1 MSPWTGEKVEVE
13 MDAANLKQKLR
24 QLDGQGYKAYRT
36 IAGSYRFGRFT
47 LFVDYVQ
54 GDPFAAP
61 SRLRARVPQ
70 ADAGF
75 EASLYN
81 GPVRRVALEDF
92 IARGFARA
100 ISRIVKGHRGT
111 GKSGVVEIDSGAQ
124 EILQRTAAVVN
135 DDFVEV
141 RFAVGLPASG
151 RRCLGLAAEAMLLDE
166 VPRLVDAAL
175 FYAVLDP
182 LAAAA
187 HVEAAEDQ
195 EWLRGRLP
203 DMGLVAFVADG
214 AVLPRASGISDLP
227 LMDSRVVRAVS
238 PDGLRVEVTLPNHGP
253 VTGMG
258 IPEGV
263 TLVVGGGYHGKST
276 LLHALQRGVYNHVPG
291 DGRELVVTRAD
302 AFKIRAEDGRRVE
315 QVDISPFISNLPFG
329 DDTTV
334 FSTDNGSGST
344 SQAANIVEALEMGCC
359 LLLVDED
366 TSATNFMIRDELMQ
380 QLIAREKEPITPFI
394 DQVRNLESELGV
406 STILVMGGSGD
417 YFSVADTVIAM
428 ENYKPRDVTAQ
439 ARSIAA
445 GRDRGRAAVAGGH
458 FGPLTARAPLAGG
471 IDPVRGGKERISAK
485 GLGTLVFGRQNID
498 LSQVEQLV
506 DISQTRAIGDLV
518 WYALKQG
525 YFDGDNSLFAV
536 LSRVFADIEAHG
548 LDVIAIFPGCDYALP
563 RPLEAAAMLNRL
575 RSFSVRQLRVKD

>member
-1 MSPWTGEKVEVE
+1 
-13 MDAANLKQKLR
+13 MDAADLKQKLR
-24 QLDGQGYKAYRT
+24 RLDGQGYKAYRE

-47 LFVDYVQ
+47 LFIDYVQ

-61 SRLRARVPQ
+61 SRLRARVDQEAAAFP
-70 ADAGF
+70 
-75 EASLYN
+75 ASLYA

-100 ISRIVKGHRGT
+100 IIRIVKGRRGT
-111 GKSGVVEIDSGAQ
+111 GKSGGIEIDSGAQ
-124 EILQRTAAVVN
+124 EILQRTAAVAQAG
-135 DDFVEV
+135 FVEV
-141 RFAVGLPASG
+141 RFAAGLPASG
-151 RRCLGLAAEAMLLDE
+151 RRCLGPAAEAMLLDE

-175 FYAVLDP
+175 FYQALDP
-182 LAAAA
+182 QAAAA

-195 EWLRGRLP
+195 EWLRGRLQ

-227 LMDSRVVRAVS
+227 LTDNRVVNAAS
-238 PDGLRVEVTLPNHGP
+238 PAGLRVEVKLPNRGRI
-253 VTGMG
+253 TGMG

-276 LLHALQRGVYNHVPG
+276 LLQALQRGVYNHVPG
-291 DGRELVVTRAD
+291 DGRDLVVTRAD

-315 QVDISPFISNLPFG
+315 KVNISPFISNLPFG
-329 DDTTV
+329 VDTTG

-344 SQAANIVEALEMGCC
+344 SQAANIVEALEMSCR

-380 QLIAREKEPITPFI
+380 QLIAKEKEPITPFI
-394 DQVRNLESELGV
+394 DQVRNLEKEYGV

-417 YFSVADTVIAM
+417 YFEVADTVIAM
-428 ENYKPRDVTAQ
+428 ENYTPREVTAQ
-439 ARSIAA
+439 ARSIAGSRRQA
-445 GRDRGRAAVAGGH
+445 RAAEAGGH
-458 FGPLTARAPLAGG
+458 FGPLTARAPLATG
-471 IDPVRGGKERISAK
+471 IDPERGGKERISAK
-485 GLGTLVFGRQNID
+485 GLGTLVFGRQTVD

-506 DISQTRAIGDLV
+506 DISQTRAIGDMV
-518 WYALKQG
+518 SYALRNG
-525 YFDGDNSLFAV
+525 YFDGATSLAAV
-536 LSRVFADIEAHG
+536 LAKVFADIEAHG
-548 LDVIAIFPGCDYALP
+548 LDVIALFPGCDYALP

-575 RSFSVRQLRVKD
+575 RSFSARQIGVKEKETPER